1 MSLHC
6 SSSLKSKYILLQAN
20 KKEQGSGDGKPEGSK
35 SPSCSGSDYG
45 VDGKACSFFS
55 RLFIIQKKRKKSKTE
70 LTATKSSASVLKRAS
85 KRLQR
90 TVINFSSTVVDT
102 KHVQCFAF

>member
-35 SPSCSGSDYG
+35 SLSCSGSDYG

-55 RLFIIQKKRKKSKTE
+55 RLVYHCPPPSPPKKGGGGREKSLKQN
-70 LTATKSSASVLKRAS
+70 LLPLSSSVLKRDQ
-85 KRLQR
+85 K
-90 TVINFSSTVVDT
+90 VT
-102 KHVQCFAF
+102 KNGY

>member
-1 MSLHC
+1 MSLR

-45 VDGKACSFFS
+45 VDGKACSFFL
-55 RLFIIQKKRKKSKTE
+55 RLVYHSPPPPPKKKVGGRGGGEKSLKQN
-70 LTATKSSASVLKRAS
+70 LLLLSSSVLKRDQ
-85 KRLQR
+85 K
-90 TVINFSSTVVDT
+90 VT
-102 KHVQCFAF
+102 KNGY